1 MFVPLS
7 FLKSLFAS
15 KQSRFEE
22 LLESIYPIRIITKDE
37 STDEIL
43 ITPPIS
49 DALLSS
55 LESLLQKG
63 VEVRTEDIHSV
74 QECLQEH
81 IAEMTQS
88 HECCKH
94 LDGTICTYRTEQ
106 SQQSQS
112 PHTEDESSVSDE
124 VERDR
129 WAKDRKERLERVLG
143 LLQRFYKG

>member
-1 MFVPLS
+1 MFASLS

-43 ITPPIS
+43 ITPPIA
-49 DALLSS
+49 DEKISS

-63 VEVRTEDIHSV
+63 VEVRAEDIHSV